1 MGNSF
6 VRHEV
11 IMPQLGM
18 AQDFGVVL
26 SWMKSVG
33 DKVEA
38 DDVLMEVETDKATM
52 EVEAGASGIV
62 ATLRAEAGTEVAVG
76 ETVAFIETEASSNAT
91 DGRETAEPL
100 EKAGDSTSSKAGRE
114 DATATKPARRSQ
126 GTAPLP
132 SEKDKS
138 NAPRRIL
145 ASPKARYLAKT
156 KGIDLRRLVRSGV
169 SEPIHFAEVQSAVD
183 RVPVSTQ
190 AMLSTEVSRLE
201 FNALLEL
208 AEKDGV
214 EIERSIVIA
223 AFAAASYRYAKEI
236 TGAVLVELVSV
247 APDGMNRQFEIPDSA
262 GLANAASSRA
272 DADNMPDVVVCD
284 LIGTRFDDFRPG
296 GESDVPM
303 LTVSRSPVGDALKLR
318 LRFAERDTP
327 VPVAAA
333 LLQNL
338 AMRLENPI
346 CHIL

>member
-1 MGNSF
+1 
-6 VRHEV
+6 
-11 IMPQLGM
+11 MPQLGM

-214 EIERSIVIA
+214 EIERSTVIA

-236 TGAVLVELVSV
+236 TGAVSVKLVSV
-247 APDGMNRQFEIPDSA
+247 GPDGMKRQFEIPDSA

-272 DADNMPDVVVCD
+272 GADNMPDVVVCD
-284 LIGTRFDDFRPG
+284 LIGTRFDDFRPS
-296 GESDVPM
+296 GETDILM
-303 LTVSRSPVGDALKLR
+303 LTVSGSPVGDALKLR

-327 VPVAAA
+327 LPAAA
-333 LLQNL
+333 AFLENL

-346 CHIL
+346 YHIL